1 MTSAD
6 ESTGVNERREED
18 AVARQ
23 REQERS
29 EPEFPGHE
37 ESDDTR
43 VASILGDRV
52 VASAIMVIGI
62 ALFIYALGFPRP
74 GQPEDPGTAALPLLI
89 SGFLVVLGVMLLFNA
104 EFGLFLPEPGTR
116 LRTALMVVAGV
127 IYTFLLT
134 SLGFLLATLSFMVA
148 GLLIMGIRSP
158 LRLVVVPIAV
168 SLAVYYLFTAA
179 LGVYLPSGAIEG
191 MLP

>member
-1 MTSAD
+1 MMSAD
-6 ESTGVNERREED
+6 ESTGVNERRDEN
-18 AVARQ
+18 AASGQ
-23 REQERS
+23 RVQEHTQ
-29 EPEFPGHE
+29 PESPGHE
-37 ESDDTR
+37 ESEDTR

-52 VASAIMVIGI
+52 VAIAVMVVGI
-62 ALFIYALGFPRP
+62 ALFIYALGFPQP

-104 EFGLFLPEPGTR
+104 ELGLFLPEPGTR

-127 IYTFLLT
+127 VYTFLLT
-134 SLGFLLATLSFMVA
+134 ALGFVLATLGFMVA

-158 LRLVVVPIAV
+158 LRLVLVPIAV
-168 SLAVYYLFTAA
+168 TLAVYYLFTAA